1 MLSLVLGL
9 FSQQI
14 LYQTNYTP
22 HFKEIVIEEEILPPL
37 PLVVL
42 PEKKKEYNVNCY
54 CVSYLREYYPNLPRQ
69 DAKDFKK
76 NSNFQDGEIVILDYD
91 GVRHIAKY
99 EITNEGLLVDE
110 ANYIPCK
117 SGKRLIK
124 YKDLEKDL
132 VGFYKNDINNLTY
145 INIMEEEKDVDTT
158 EEVSEEE
165 ATPEVEEEKE
175 V

>member
-1 MLSLVLGL
+1 MLR
-9 FSQQI
+9 I
-14 LYQTNYTP
+14 
-22 HFKEIVIEEEILPPL
+22 
-37 PLVVL
+37 
-42 PEKKKEYNVNCY
+42 
-54 CVSYLREYYPNLPRQ
+54 
-69 DAKDFKK
+69 FKK

-145 INIMEEEKDVDTT
+145 INIMEEKKDVDTT

-165 ATPEVEEEKE
+165 VEEEDE
-175 V
+175 D

>member
-1 MLSLVLGL
+1 MLGLILGL

-14 LYQTNYTP
+14 LYQSNYTP

-132 VGFYKNDINNLTY
+132 VGFYKNDIKNLTY
-145 INIMEEEKDVDTT
+145 INIMEEKKDVDTT

-165 ATPEVEEEKE
+165 VEEEDE
-175 V
+175 D

>member
-14 LYQTNYTP
+14 LYQSNYTP
-22 HFKEIVIEEEILPPL
+22 HFKEIVVEEEILPPL
-37 PLVVL
+37 PLVV
-42 PEKKKEYNVNCY
+42 PIEKKKEYNVNCY

-69 DAKDFKK
+69 DAKDFIP
-76 NSNFQDGEIVILDYD
+76 NSNFQDGEIIILDYN
-91 GVRHIAKY
+91 GIRHIAKY

-145 INIMEEEKDVDTT
+145 INIMEEKKDVDTT

-165 ATPEVEEEKE
+165 VEEEDE
-175 V
+175 D

>member
-1 MLSLVLGL
+1 MLGLILGL

-14 LYQTNYTP
+14 IYQSNYTP
-22 HFKEIVIEEEILPPL
+22 HFKEIVVEEEILPPL

-54 CVSYLREYYPNLPRQ
+54 CVSYLRKYYPNLPRQ

-76 NSNFQDGEIVILDYD
+76 NSNFQDGEIIILDYN
-91 GVRHIAKY
+91 GIRHIAKY

-165 ATPEVEEEKE
+165 VEEEDE
-175 V
+175 D

>member
-132 VGFYKNDINNLTY
+132 VGFYNQTLLDNQNK
-145 INIMEEEKDVDTT
+145 IMTDEKEVETT
-158 EEVSEEE
+158 DEAPEVE

>member
-145 INIMEEEKDVDTT
+145 INIMEEKKDVDTT

-165 ATPEVEEEKE
+165 VEEEDE
-175 V
+175 D

>member
-22 HFKEIVIEEEILPPL
+22 HFKEIVVEEEILPPL

-145 INIMEEEKDVDTT
+145 INIMEEKKDVDTT

-165 ATPEVEEEKE
+165 VEEEDE
-175 V
+175 D